1 MDKGE
6 AMVVKLG
13 GGLVVG
19 RVITAPEEGV
29 VSGGMQVPKVE
40 VS

>member
-29 VSGGMQVPKVE
+29 RFVNPNGPG
-40 VS
+40 